1 MTAFVFGYGSLL
13 EQWTATGPL
22 PLVCELANHRRTWNV
37 AMENARTIPGY
48 KYYVDAVTGDR
59 PDWFVTFLNIVR
71 EPGHAVNG
79 VVFEVT
85 GELLSGLDRRERNYT
100 RIDVSE
106 DVSIPVDGP
115 VWAYTGTRAAITRFQ
130 RGLRD
135 RRAVIS
141 RPYHDGVLAD
151 FETIGAEARQ
161 RFLALTDPPPC
172 PVVDLRRVDL
182 PEEEPA
188 QRT

>member
-1 MTAFVFGYGSLL
+1 
-13 EQWTATGPL
+13 
-22 PLVCELANHRRTWNV
+22 
-37 AMENARTIPGY
+37 MENARTIPGY
-48 KYYVDAVTGDR
+48 KYYVDALTGDR

-71 EPGHAVNG
+71 DRGHRVNG

-85 GELLSGLDRRERNYT
+85 RETLCQLDRRERNYE
-100 RIDVSE
+100 RIDVSD

-115 VWAYTGTRAAITRFQ
+115 VWAYAGTRAAMTRFE
-130 RGLRD
+130 RGVRD

-151 FETIGAEARQ
+151 FETIGPEARD
-161 RFLALTDPPPC
+161 RFIALTDPPPC
-172 PVVDLRRVDL
+172 PVVDLRRVDV